1 MSLPLKSLEGLILL
15 MNIRQ
20 ATAEDLKEVIAI
32 WKAAS
37 LPNKPKGRD
46 HPFRLKKQLLQEN
59 FWLLVM
65 EDKGQIVG
73 TVMVTHDSRK
83 GWINRLAVHPDHQ
96 HKGIALKL
104 LEESEKILL
113 AAGIEVYAALIESGN
128 NPSRKLF
135 EKAGYTFHEKIVYYS
150 KRLSQD
156 S

>member
-1 MSLPLKSLEGLILL
+1 

-20 ATAEDLKEVIAI
+20 ATSEDLEEVIAV

-37 LPNKPKGRD
+37 LPIKPKGRD
-46 HPFRLKKQLLQEN
+46 HPSRLKKQLLQEN

-65 EDKGQIVG
+65 VERGQIVG

-104 LEESEKILL
+104 LLESERILQ
-113 AAGIEVYAALIESGN
+113 AAGIEVYAALIESAN